1 MYDNASEM
9 YNMYLE
15 TYFDQ
20 CMTLSDNKKRKLCNR
35 YDPVN
40 LFHETYNYEDWCKNE
55 ESVDTTRKS
64 GKKESADLSDMP
76 PLDGNEE
83 VK

>member
-1 MYDNASEM
+1 
-9 YNMYLE
+9 MYLK
-15 TYFDQ
+15 TYFNQ

-40 LFHETYNYEDWCKNE
+40 LFHETYNYE

-76 PLDGNEE
+76 PLDGNE
-83 VK
+83 